1 MATGAA
7 RKGAT
12 RWRRRKDERP
22 GEILAAALEVF
33 AARGFA
39 ATRLEDVAARAGVS
53 KGTLYLYFDSKEA
66 LLRAVVQAHIL
77 PNLAEAE
84 RVVHGFKGA
93 TPALIRALVENLGS
107 LIVTTP
113 ISGIPKLIIAE
124 SGNFPEL
131 ARFYATA
138 VVRRGLRLMQTVIR
152 RGIARGEFRPVDV
165 THAARLLFAPVLFA
179 VIWKH
184 TMHAHVSAP
193 LDPVAFLR
201 SHLDIF
207 LRGLATDGG
216 GGP

>member
-1 MATGAA
+1 MTAGVA
-7 RKGAT
+7 RGGQT

-39 ATRLEDVAARAGVS
+39 ATRLDDVAARAGVS

-66 LLRAVVQAHIL
+66 LLKAVVQAHIL

-84 RVVHGFKGA
+84 RVVRGFRGA
-93 TPALIRALVENLGS
+93 TPVLITALVENFGS

-131 ARFYATA
+131 ARFYARA
-138 VVRRGLRLMQTVIR
+138 VVRRGLRLMQAVIR

-165 THAARLLFAPVLFA
+165 AHAARLMFAPVLFA

-184 TMHAHVSAP
+184 TMHAHLSDP
-193 LDPVAFLR
+193 LDTMAFLR
-201 SHLDIF
+201 NHLDIF
-207 LRGLATDGG
+207 LRGLAADGG
-216 GGP
+216 GRP